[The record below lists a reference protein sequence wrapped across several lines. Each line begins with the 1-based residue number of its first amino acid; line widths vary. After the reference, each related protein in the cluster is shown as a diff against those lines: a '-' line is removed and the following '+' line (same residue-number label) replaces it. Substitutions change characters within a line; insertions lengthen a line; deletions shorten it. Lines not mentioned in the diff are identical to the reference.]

1 MTKRVPTGV
10 SPWGVV
16 LALAIVICA
25 PRASSA
31 ASISYEATIGD
42 SVTIDGAL
50 PELNDVALFHFVLD
64 EGTTYEFSALTN
76 SLGIGG
82 FDPNLALYLGS
93 ELYRFGEGDI
103 PAVEDDDELFGP
115 DAMLTLI
122 LGAGDYT
129 LALAHSGNE
138 ALSGFEFTW
147 DASVD
152 VLGDFYLGLTC
163 EDRSSPEEFNP
174 SCGSTSFSLALD
186 IKPAGGTPVPE
197 PGTLSLLALGSLAA
211 AIGRR
216 RRREVATTCK

>member
-10 SPWGVV
+10 SPLGVV

-31 ASISYEATIGD
+31 ASISYEITIGD
-42 SVTIDGAL
+42 PVTIDGAL
-50 PELNDVALFHFVLD
+50 PELNDIALFHFVLD

-93 ELYRFGEGDI
+93 ELYRFGEGDVA
-103 PAVEDDDELFGP
+103 AVEDDTIDVE
-115 DAMLTLI
+115 AMFSQLVLE
-122 LGAGDYT
+122 AGEYT

-147 DASVD
+147 NESVD
-152 VLGDFYLGLTC
+152 VLADFYGGLTC
-163 EDRSSPEEFNP
+163 EDKLSPEDFNP
-174 SCGSTSFSLALD
+174 SCGSTSFSLALE

-197 PGTLSLLALGSLAA
+197 PGTLSLLALGSLATA
-211 AIGRR
+211 VVRR
-216 RRREVATTCK
+216 RRTRTNSTRK